1 MKDQKRN
8 ADDIFIYDNEIRPY
22 LPEKIFDAHSHL
34 CKREL
39 HEYNSDADELYNISN
54 DVGMDELEN
63 NWKIF
68 FPDSQVTGLIMGT
81 PVDKCDLDTEN
92 QFVAQSITNKK
103 NRFSIMISPK
113 MSLENL
119 EDDIKTFNPAGLK
132 PYLLH
137 ALVED
142 KQNARI
148 TDFIT
153 EEQLNL
159 ANDYG
164 LSITLHVSKPRGMAD
179 LDNLKDISR
188 LIKQYP
194 KAQFILAHC
203 GRNFIAPNMSATL
216 DALPVAENLWIDTS
230 AVCDTGVFLELFSRY
245 DLSRILY
252 GSDLVDA
259 SAFRGNYIRLG
270 MSWHV
275 VTPNL
280 IARDGGLENKATFAI
295 YENLSALFNATRF
308 CHVSKD
314 NIQNIFY
321 NNAAKLFKL

>member
-1 MKDQKRN
+1 MIKQKRN
-8 ADDIFIYDNEIRPY
+8 ADDILIYDNEIRPY
-22 LPEKIFDAHSHL
+22 IPEKIFDAHTHL

-39 HEYNSDADELYNISN
+39 HEYNSILDGLYNFSN
-54 DVGMDELEN
+54 DVGMNELEDCWN
-63 NWKIF
+63 TF
-68 FPDSQVTGLIMGT
+68 LPDSEITGLIMGS
-81 PVDKCDLDTEN
+81 PVDKCDLDAEN
-92 QFVAQSITNKK
+92 KFVAQSITNKR

-119 EDDIKTFNPAGLK
+119 NNDINIYKPAGLK

-142 KQNARI
+142 KQNAKI
-148 TDFIT
+148 TDYIT

-179 LDNLKDISR
+179 PENLKDISR

-270 MSWHV
+270 MNWHV

-280 IARDGGLENKATFAI
+280 IARKGGLESRATFAF
-295 YENLSALFNATRF
+295 YENLSALFQAARF
-308 CHVSKD
+308 CNLSED
-314 NIQNIFY
+314 DIQNIFY
-321 NNAAKLFKL
+321 NNAANLFKL